1 MMLGW
6 IHCRRD
12 TEQQRETASRVAEQ
26 ACRQIVDRMRS
37 IDEAESLE
45 EAQLHAHL
53 MNMSLAFM
61 GGYFGF
67 VVPPHTLD
75 RLQEQWHETY
85 NHAKS

>member
-1 MMLGW
+1 
-6 IHCRRD
+6 
-12 TEQQRETASRVAEQ
+12 
-26 ACRQIVDRMRS
+26 MRS